1 MQGLRQPD
9 DWLKVVTLAT
19 GACSGEGLHLPAMKL
34 SEKASLYRE
43 LAKLVGVSFH
53 LDRTLELLLGQK
65 PSHARRTWLEG
76 LRTGLAE
83 GRSVAESVTTHN
95 GMLSDDLE
103 ATLISAGERSGRL
116 GDALSHLA
124 RYFEAWDVGLRQ
136 MRRALI
142 YPFVLAH
149 LGIVLPEL
157 PAIVVASMNVGE
169 SPVRRLIATLLLFW
183 VLIVLLAMGWRWLSR
198 KGTTSAKVERV
209 LTRIPL
215 VGRVRQHW
223 ALARFAQV
231 FHACLMAGMN
241 MSECMRLAGMAS
253 HSGVLKCASEDAAS
267 RIAAG
272 ETVSGAMAD
281 VHGFPLVF
289 VHSVATAELAGTLDR
304 EMNSWAA
311 SEMIE
316 AQDSLKTATD
326 WMPKI
331 FYAVVAC
338 YVAYRIV
345 TTFTGQLND
354 TMRQL
359 ENM

>member
-1 MQGLRQPD
+1 
-9 DWLKVVTLAT
+9 
-19 GACSGEGLHLPAMKL
+19 
-34 SEKASLYRE
+34 
-43 LAKLVGVSFH
+43 
-53 LDRTLELLLGQK
+53 
-65 PSHARRTWLEG
+65 
-76 LRTGLAE
+76 
-83 GRSVAESVTTHN
+83 
-95 GMLSDDLE
+95 
-103 ATLISAGERSGRL
+103 
-116 GDALSHLA
+116 
-124 RYFEAWDVGLRQ
+124 
-136 MRRALI
+136 
-142 YPFVLAH
+142 
-149 LGIVLPEL
+149 
-157 PAIVVASMNVGE
+157 
-169 SPVRRLIATLLLFW
+169 

-198 KGTTSAKVERV
+198 KGTTSAEVERV

-267 RIAAG
+267 RIATG

-345 TTFTGQLND
+345 TTFTAAALLVLLAAAAGARVVAADVGGFGLGLVRGAGDDEARTISAVDWARPPPHLSSSICSRRCCGAAGSALLGGKLGEELLKRGELLRAAEEIAEHLAVDVVHQLRED
-354 TMRQL
+354 REGFLL
-359 ENM
+359 ELDERVFLAVGAQADAFLQGIERIQVLLPQAVDGVEEDHLLDLLQGGRVGVADLHLVGAENLFLQPRRTWRRSRAP